1 MRDRR
6 PRTRPDGA
14 ARTDDRSRPDGL
26 SRRGWLILVG
36 AVGAV
41 AVAVLSVAAFAIAAP
56 AGHAEAD
63 LTAAAPPA
71 PPNPP
76 EPGPTPLG
84 LPPRPTPTPPVAT
97 VPEQPVA
104 GIPTGAC
111 LQVFPSPRAAAY
123 PVVDC
128 GAPHIAQ
135 VLSKGTLPQPA
146 GAAFPGAQALNAQVS
161 DLCTAPGLLNWDW
174 VAVWN
179 EDVQVELRY
188 PDTAAQWASG
198 DRTYECFV
206 DTYSR
211 HELTGNAVA
220 AH

>member
-6 PRTRPDGA
+6 PHRTQ
-14 ARTDDRSRPDGL
+14 DGL

-36 AVGAV
+36 ATGA
-41 AVAVLSVAAFAIAAP
+41 AALALLTVAAIALGVP
-56 AGHAEAD
+56 ASHARAD
-63 LTAAAPPA
+63 LTASGPAAPPHT
-71 PPNPP
+71 PD
-76 EPGPTPLG
+76 PGPTPLG
-84 LPPRPTPTPPVAT
+84 LPPRATPTPPVAT

-111 LQVFPSPRAAAY
+111 LQVFPSPRETAY

-128 GAPHIAQ
+128 ASPHIAQ
-135 VLSKGTLPQPA
+135 VLSKGTLPQPP
-146 GAAFPGAQALNAQVS
+146 GTPFPGTQALNAQVG
-161 DLCTAPGLLNWDW
+161 DLCTAPGLLDWNW

-188 PDTAAQWASG
+188 PNAEAQWASG
-198 DRTYECFV
+198 NRAYECFV

-211 HELTGNAVA
+211 HELTGSAVA